1 MDRIYSTL
9 IKDSL
14 KENRQMLLLSGARQV
29 GKTTITKDVL
39 KDARYFNYDIS
50 ADALLINSGTEK
62 IAESL
67 DLANPL
73 NFQKGVIFDEL
84 HKYPKWKSLLKGF
97 FDLYG
102 DKMDILVTGSAKMDT
117 YKRGGDSLMGRYFSY
132 RVHPLS
138 PRELCTSAVSFEQLF
153 QKSVDLDE
161 HCLSRLLNFGGF
173 PEPLLKASPRFYNRW
188 KSTRLEQVFN
198 EDIRDLTRVQDI
210 KQIRALAILLESSVG
225 SGVNYSSLS
234 NELNVTSDT
243 IKSWISILESLYYV
257 YTIRPYFK
265 NVANSIR
272 KQPKVYLWDWSML
285 KDEGAK
291 NENFLASL
299 LLKSVDFWTDS
310 GLGNFE
316 LFYLRDKSQREVDF
330 LVLKD
335 DEPWMLVECKSSSK
349 ESLSPQLKH
358 YQDLLKCTYA
368 YQICFDL
375 PQSSLDPLKYTTP
388 IKLSILDLA
397 KVLV

>member
-1 MDRIYSTL
+1 MV
-9 IKDSL
+9 
-14 KENRQMLLLSGARQV
+14 LLSGARQV
-29 GKTTITKDVL
+29 GKTTIAKDVL

-50 ADALLINSGTEK
+50 ADSILINAGTEK
-62 IAESL
+62 IAKNL

-102 DKMDILVTGSAKMDT
+102 NKMNILVTGSAKMDT

-138 PRELCTSAVSFEQLF
+138 PRELSTSEVSFDEIF
-153 QKSVDLDE
+153 QKSVALDE
-161 HCLSRLLNFGGF
+161 NCISSLLTFGGF
-173 PEPLLKASPRFYNRW
+173 PEPLLKGSARFYNRW

-210 KQIRALAILLESSVG
+210 KQIRALATLLEHCVG

-243 IKSWISILESLYYV
+243 IKSWINILESLYYV
-257 YTIRPYFK
+257 YSIKPYFK

-272 KQPKVYLWDWSML
+272 KQPKVYLWDWSLL

-291 NENFLASL
+291 KENFVASL

-330 LVLKD
+330 LVVKD
-335 DEPWMLVECKSSSK
+335 DEPFMLIECKSSSK
-349 ESLSPQLKH
+349 EPISPQLKH

-368 YQICFDL
+368 LQVCFDL
-375 PQSSLDPLKYTTP
+375 PQSSLDPLEYKTP
-388 IKLSILDLA
+388 IKLSVLDLA
-397 KVLV
+397 KVLA